1 VDAVHLRH
9 TDKDAGGDGSN
20 DTAVIEW
27 AGRKT
32 ARRIFVAADN
42 PDSVASFHAAFP
54 GRVTAGGRFVLP
66 EQRTKQGGLRETT
79 LFDAFV
85 DLWVASYSTDFH
97 GVWGSTFSWQIEP
110 LRRARHAPTIGYFSK
125 PPIQKGHRGSRS
137 RPATKKTGG

>member
-1 VDAVHLRH
+1 MHLRH

-27 AGRKT
+27 AGRT

-42 PDSVASFHAAFP
+42 RESVDSFNAAFP

-66 EQRTKQGGLRETT
+66 EQRAQQGGLRETT

-97 GVWGSTFSWQIEP
+97 GVWGSTFSWQIEA
-110 LRRARHAPTIGYFSK
+110 LRRARHAPAMGYFSK
-125 PPIQKGHRGSRS
+125 PPIKKGRS
-137 RPATKKTGG
+137 RGRAQKPGN